1 MDAGYTDY
9 SVKFRKDGTILQNG
23 EQAKQAFIRL
33 IHERGYISEIRS
45 GKLYFSR
52 MENFGIEF
60 WPTTMVEISEEE
72 SCIVFHFHLPAV
84 KALLAGF
91 PKKLKFYIDK
101 EVMPEWML
109 LRID

>member
-9 SVKFRKDGTILQNG
+9 TVKFRKDGTILQNG
-23 EQAKQAFIRL
+23 EQAKQAFTRL

-45 GKLYFSR
+45 GQLCFSR
-52 MENFGIEF
+52 IENFGIAS
-60 WPTTMVEISEEE
+60 WPTTQVEISEEE
-72 SCIVFHFHLPAV
+72 SCIVFHFRLPSV
-84 KALLAGF
+84 KALLVGF

-101 EVMPEWML
+101 EVMPEWSL